1 MDGWDGLSDKRGVY
15 VDGALSASKR
25 ARGYCRQLPQT
36 VRNGKLF
43 VGWMATGLSADRGT
57 GKLMI
62 VQHAGVGTV
71 PSPHGWLPRVAFT
84 AAPNL
89 GACLRT
95 VPVKMIQPKLYV
107 CNFAFADHEYLR

>member
-1 MDGWDGLSDKRGVY
+1 MDGWDELSNKRGVY

-25 ARGYCRQLPQT
+25 ARDYCRQLPQT

-62 VQHAGVGTV
+62 VQHAGGPIST
-71 PSPHGWLPRVAFT
+71 WLVTTRGIHCSTKPWSLPAD
-84 AAPNL
+84 
-89 GACLRT
+89 CLSQHDSAEVIRLQLC
-95 VPVKMIQPKLYV
+95 I
-107 CNFAFADHEYLR
+107 CRS